1 MKDLLDVVVVGDGA
15 AGIAA
20 AFAASRAGARTLVL
34 SRGNGATSLYS
45 GCLDRAAWDAHR
57 IRPSP
62 PHSDEGAFLDAMGIW
77 TLGEREARVAT
88 LAGVVRTAEGRDR
101 ALLDLA
107 CCEETCVLV
116 PRVDRPGW
124 DADLLVRSWSE
135 DAWCQDHGVRFEVFD
150 APLFDDDRMRCASDG
165 EVASSLDAP
174 EPRDAFVEALSGCVR
189 RHGSGG
195 AVLVGPWLGVRSDVA
210 AVLTDRIGI
219 HVGETAT
226 LLGGTAGARWEHA
239 SEALLD
245 RRGIRR
251 VRGRVVRLG
260 RSKNRWEC
268 SLFDGEDPI
277 LARAVVLA
285 SGGVVG
291 GGIVLSS
298 AEEAAAEEVPPAP
311 TLPFSLSFRGP
322 MMLTVDG
329 RVTEAVASL
338 QGINL
343 ERFAWP
349 RGSQDR
355 WLLDRVGILR
365 KGASVLDA
373 SGESLPGMFAAGELA
388 TDQAAAMLPSIATG
402 LDAGI
407 AAAVFA
413 AG

>member
-1 MKDLLDVVVVGDGA
+1 VKDRLDVVVIGDGA

-34 SRGNGATSLYS
+34 SRGSGATSLYS

-57 IRPSP
+57 LRPSS
-62 PHSDEGAFLDAMGIW
+62 PHSDEAAFLDAVGIW
-77 TLGEREARVAT
+77 TLGEHEARVAT
-88 LAGVVRTAEGRDR
+88 LAGVVRTADGRDR

-107 CCEETCVLV
+107 CCEKSCVLV

-124 DADLLVRSWSE
+124 DVDLLVQSWSE
-135 DAWCQDHGVRFEVFD
+135 DAWCQDHGVRFEAID
-150 APLFDDDRMRCASDG
+150 APLFDGDRMRCASDV
-165 EVASSLDAP
+165 EVASHLDEP
-174 EPRDAFVEALSGCVR
+174 EHRDAFVEALQACVR
-189 RHGSGG
+189 RHGGGG

-210 AVLTDRIGI
+210 AMLTDRIGI
-219 HVGETAT
+219 QTGETAT
-226 LLGGTAGARWEHA
+226 LLGGTAGARWENA

-245 RRGIRR
+245 RLGVRR
-251 VRGRVVRLG
+251 VRGRAVRLV
-260 RSKNRWEC
+260 RSKECWEIRV
-268 SLFDGEDPI
+268 FDGEDAI
-277 LARAVVLA
+277 MARAVVLA

-311 TLPFSLSFRGP
+311 TLPFSLSFHGP
-322 MMLTVDG
+322 MELAVDG

-349 RGSQDR
+349 RGSRDR

-365 KGASVLDA
+365 EGASVLDA
-373 SGESLPGMFAAGELA
+373 SGEALPGMFAAGELA
-388 TDQAAAMLPSIATG
+388 SDEAAAMLPSMATG

-407 AAAVFA
+407 AAAAFA

>member
-1 MKDLLDVVVVGDGA
+1 MKDLLDVVVIGDGA

-45 GCLDRAAWDAHR
+45 GCLDRAASDAHR
-57 IRPSP
+57 AEPSP

-88 LAGVVRTAEGRDR
+88 LAGVVRTTGGRDR

-107 CCEETCVLV
+107 TCENACVLV

-124 DADLLVRSWSE
+124 DADLLAGSWSE
-135 DAWCQDHGVRFEVFD
+135 DAWCRDHGVRFEVFD
-150 APLFDDDRMRCASDG
+150 APLFDDERMRRASDG
-165 EVASSLDAP
+165 EVASSLDEP
-174 EPRDAFVEALSGCVR
+174 EHRDAFVEALSACVR

-210 AVLTDRIGI
+210 SMLTNRIGI
-219 HVGETAT
+219 YIGETAT
-226 LLGGTAGARWEHA
+226 LLGGTAGARWENA

-245 RRGIRR
+245 RLGIRR
-251 VRGRVVRLG
+251 VRGRVVRLV
-260 RSKNRWEC
+260 RSKDRWEIRI
-268 SLFDGEDPI
+268 FDGEDPI

-291 GGIVLSS
+291 GGVVLTS
-298 AEEAAAEEVPPAP
+298 AEEAAVEEVPPAP
-311 TLPFSLSFRGP
+311 TMPFSLSLHGP
-322 MMLTVDG
+322 MVLAVDG
-329 RVTEAVASL
+329 RATEAVASL

-349 RGSQDR
+349 RGSRER

-365 KGASVLDA
+365 NGASALDA
-373 SGESLPGMFAAGELA
+373 SGECLPGMFVAGELA

-402 LDAGI
+402 LDAGM
-407 AAAVFA
+407 AAAAFA

>member
-1 MKDLLDVVVVGDGA
+1 MNDLLDVVVVGDGA

-45 GCLDRAAWDAHR
+45 GCLDRGAWDAHR
-57 IRPSP
+57 VRSS
-62 PHSDEGAFLDAMGIW
+62 PHSDEAAFLDAMDIW

-88 LAGVVRTAEGRDR
+88 LAGVVRTTDGRDR

-107 CCEETCVLV
+107 SCEKSCVLV

-124 DADLLVRSWSE
+124 DADLLVQSWSE

-150 APLFDDDRMRCASDG
+150 APLFDDDRMRCASDV
-165 EVASSLDAP
+165 EVASALD
-174 EPRDAFVEALSGCVR
+174 EPARQEAFGEALQACVR
-189 RHGSGG
+189 RHGGAG

-210 AVLTDRIGI
+210 SMLTNRIGI
-219 HVGETAT
+219 PTGETAT
-226 LLGGTAGARWEHA
+226 LLGGTAGARWERA
-239 SEALLD
+239 SEALLEQL
-245 RRGIRR
+245 GIRR
-251 VRGRVVRLG
+251 MRGRVVRLE
-260 RSKNRWEC
+260 RSKNFLKIRTV
-268 SLFDGEDPI
+268 DGDN
-277 LARAVVLA
+277 LMAARAVVLA

-365 KGASVLDA
+365 KGASILDA

-388 TDQAAAMLPSIATG
+388 SDQAAAMLPSIATG

-407 AAAVFA
+407 AAAAFA

>member
-1 MKDLLDVVVVGDGA
+1 VKDLLDVVVIGDGA

-57 IRPSP
+57 AQPSL
-62 PHSDEGAFLDAMGIW
+62 PHSDEEAFLEAMGIW
-77 TLGEREARVAT
+77 TLTEREARVAT

-107 CCEETCVLV
+107 SCEKDCVLV

-124 DADLLVRSWSE
+124 DADLLAGSWSE
-135 DAWCQDHGVRFEVFD
+135 DAWCQDHGLRFEVFD
-150 APLFDDDRMRCASDG
+150 APLFDDDRMRCASDV
-165 EVASSLDAP
+165 EVASALD
-174 EPRDAFVEALSGCVR
+174 EPARQEAFGEALKACVR

-195 AVLVGPWLGVRSDVA
+195 AVLIGPWLGVRSDVA
-210 AVLTDRIGI
+210 AMLTNLIGI
-219 HVGETAT
+219 HIGETAT
-226 LLGGTAGARWEHA
+226 MLGGTAGARWESA

-245 RRGIRR
+245 RVGVRR
-251 VRGRVVRLG
+251 VRGRAVRLV
-260 RSKNRWEC
+260 RSKDRWEI
-268 SLFDGEDPI
+268 SIFDRENPI
-277 LARAVVLA
+277 LARGVVLA
-285 SGGVVG
+285 TGGVVG
-291 GGIVLSS
+291 GGVVLSS
-298 AEEAAAEEVPPAP
+298 AEEAAAEEVAPAP
-311 TLPFSLSFRGP
+311 TLPFALSVHGP
-322 MMLTVDG
+322 MVLAVDG
-329 RVTEAVASL
+329 RATEAVASL

-349 RGSQDR
+349 RGSRDR

-365 KGASVLDA
+365 NGVSALDA
-373 SGESLPGMFAAGELA
+373 SGEFLPGMFVAGELA
-388 TDQAAAMLPSIATG
+388 TDRAAAMLPSMATG

-407 AAAVFA
+407 AAAAFA